1 MTDYSKPQRAD
12 GKRLVDKHPTA
23 LGKDENIRML
33 RDQILVRPIDAYES
47 EHIVAVWT
55 GAPTR
60 GVIIAVGPGV
70 NPNIHTRGKRDGRD
84 YRTIRES
91 SHFRPTEVTPGMVV
105 ELGGRE
111 IGGYLFTQLLIDNV
125 LHIICREADVCFID
139 ERAEGERRT
148 A

>member
-1 MTDYSKPQRAD
+1 MTDYSKPVRDD
-12 GKRLVDKHPTA
+12 GKRLTDTHPTT
-23 LGKDENIRML
+23 LRSTDEIRML
-33 RDQILVRPIDAYES
+33 RDQILVRPIDAIES
-47 EHIVAVWT
+47 QHIIAAWN

-60 GVIIAVGPGV
+60 GVIVAVGPGV
-70 NPNIHTRGKRDGRD
+70 NPNIHTRGTRDGRE

-91 SHFRPTEVTPGMVV
+91 KQFRPTEVKPGQVV

-111 IGGYLFTQLLIDNV
+111 IGGYLFMQILIDNV
-125 LHIICREADVCFID
+125 LHLICREADVCFID